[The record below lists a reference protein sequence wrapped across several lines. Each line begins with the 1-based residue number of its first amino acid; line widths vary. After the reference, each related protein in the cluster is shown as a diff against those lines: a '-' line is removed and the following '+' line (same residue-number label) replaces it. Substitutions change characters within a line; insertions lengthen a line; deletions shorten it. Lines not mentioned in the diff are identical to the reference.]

1 MLHCG
6 ADWTDL
12 PSRQVSN
19 NQYFPLFNIIFC
31 PRLMYAAR
39 DITNT
44 VGSLGLITSSII
56 SKKVAEGISS
66 LVLDIKWG
74 KGCYQETLE
83 KAEEMAAALKQV
95 LFLQSHE

>member
-1 MLHCG
+1 M
-6 ADWTDL
+6 
-12 PSRQVSN
+12 
-19 NQYFPLFNIIFC
+19 FLF
-31 PRLMYAAR
+31 RLMYAAR

-74 KGCYQETLE
+74 AGCYQETLE

-95 LFLQSHE
+95 WSVSLDYISLIVILDF